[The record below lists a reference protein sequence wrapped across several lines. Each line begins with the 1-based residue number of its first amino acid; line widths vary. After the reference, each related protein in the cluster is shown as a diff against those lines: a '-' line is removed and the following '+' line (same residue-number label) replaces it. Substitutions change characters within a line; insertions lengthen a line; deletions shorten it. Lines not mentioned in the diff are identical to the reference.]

1 MPTLELDADLER
13 VWWACRECARTSL
26 TPDGS
31 FCHTWVS
38 TIYERECGSGFHQ
51 SKMKKLA
58 RLGLLRENDSTRG
71 GNRRYYTLA

>member
-1 MPTLELDADLER
+1 MHTLELDAELDGILQ
-13 VWWACRECARTSL
+13 ACRECEKA
-26 TPDGS
+26 PDGS

-38 TIYERECGSGFHQ
+38 TNYEREHGHGFHQ